1 MSIYLPVGV
10 DFQCLRHDENSE
22 VPVIKRIAVC
32 GLGYVGL
39 PVAVAFSRRFD
50 VIGFDVDKRRIAR
63 LKENDDWTGEIERD
77 VLLASPLQFTDQLS
91 ELEGCDFFVVAVPTP
106 VDEKNNPDFS
116 LLVRACQSIGSVLR
130 PGSVVVFESTV
141 HPGATEE
148 ICGPELEKA
157 SGLRCGIDFKLGYS
171 PERINPGDREHPL
184 EKIVKI
190 VSGQD
195 AESLE
200 VIAAVYEQIIEAG
213 VHRASSIK
221 VAEAA
226 KVLENTQR
234 DINIAL
240 MNEMSKICDL
250 VGIRTSEVLAAAG
263 TKWNFLKFTPG
274 LVGGHCIGVDPYY
287 LTSKA
292 QELGYHPEVILSG
305 RRINDGMASHVAS
318 RVVQTLARN
327 GRLNAS
333 TRVGILGMTF
343 KENVPDIRNSK
354 TVDLYKAL
362 GQYGITPVACD
373 PLVDPDQMEHEY
385 GIKLVE
391 RDRFRH
397 MDVLILAV
405 PHGQTMDSI
414 WEDLPQLVKTG
425 GMVCDLK
432 SVLDTKRL
440 PADLSYWTL

>member
-1 MSIYLPVGV
+1 VSISSVF
-10 DFQCLRHDENSE
+10 DTTKNSE
-22 VPVIKRIAVC
+22 APVVKRIAVC

-39 PVAVAFSRRFD
+39 PVAVAFSKRFD
-50 VIGFDVDKRRIAR
+50 VIGFDVDKRRIAT
-63 LKENDDWTGEIERD
+63 LKEGHDWTGEIERD
-77 VLLASPLQFTDQLS
+77 ALLASPMTFTDQLS

-116 LLVRACQSIGSVLR
+116 LLVRACRSIGPVLR
-130 PGSVVVFESTV
+130 PGCIVVFESTV

-148 ICGPELEKA
+148 ICGPELEKV
-157 SGLRCGIDFKLGYS
+157 SGLRCGVDFKLGYS

-195 AESLE
+195 EASLE
-200 VIAAVYEQIIEAG
+200 IIAGVYEKIIDAG

-240 MNEMSKICDL
+240 MNEMSKICD
-250 VGIRTSEVLAAAG
+250 

-305 RRINDGMASHVAS
+305 RRINDGMANHVAS
-318 RVVQTLARN
+318 RIVQNLARA

-354 TVDLYKAL
+354 VVDLYKAL
-362 GQYGITPVACD
+362 GNYGITPVACD
-373 PLVDPDQMEHEY
+373 PMVDPDQMEHEY
-385 GIKLVE
+385 GIQLVKRE
-391 RDRFRH
+391 DFRD

-405 PHGQTMDSI
+405 PHRETMETI
-414 WEDLPQLVKTG
+414 WEDMPTLVKSG

-432 SVLDTKRL
+432 SVLDSKRL
-440 PADLSYWTL
+440 ASDLLYWTL

>member
-1 MSIYLPVGV
+1 M
-10 DFQCLRHDENSE
+10 
-22 VPVIKRIAVC
+22 C

-39 PVAVAFSRRFD
+39 PVAVAFARRFD

-63 LKENDDWTGEIERD
+63 LKEADDWTGEIERH
-77 VLLASPLQFTDQLS
+77 VLLDSTLRFTDDVTDLQ
-91 ELEGCDFFVVAVPTP
+91 GCDFFVVAVPTP
-106 VDEKNNPDFS
+106 VDEKCNPDFS
-116 LLVRACQSIGSVLR
+116 LLVRACQSIGPVLR
-130 PGSVVVFESTV
+130 PGCIVVFESTV

-195 AESLE
+195 ADTLE
-200 VIAAVYEQIIEAG
+200 TVAGVYEKIIEAG

-263 TKWNFLKFTPG
+263 TKWNFLRFTPG

-305 RRINDGMASHVAS
+305 RRINDGMANHVAS
-318 RVVQTLARN
+318 RVVQVLARN
-327 GRLNAS
+327 GRLNGS
-333 TRVGILGMTF
+333 TRVGIMGMTF

-354 TVDLYKAL
+354 VVELYNAL
-362 GQYGITPVACD
+362 GEYGITPLACD
-373 PLVDPDQMEHEY
+373 PMADAAQMEHEY
-385 GIKLVE
+385 GIKLTE
-391 RDRFRH
+391 RRH
-397 MDVLILAV
+397 LNDMDVLILAV
-405 PHGQTMDSI
+405 PHQQTMESI
-414 WEDLPQLVKTG
+414 WDDLPQLVKRG

-432 SVLDTKRL
+432 SVLDSSKL
-440 PADLSYWTL
+440 QPDLLYWSL

>member
-1 MSIYLPVGV
+1 VV
-10 DFQCLRHDENSE
+10 
-22 VPVIKRIAVC
+22 KKIAVC

-39 PVAVAFSRRFD
+39 PVAVAFARRFD
-50 VIGFDVDKRRIAR
+50 VIGFDVDKRRIER
-63 LKENDDWTGEIERD
+63 LKDADDWTGEIERH
-77 VLLASPLQFTDQLS
+77 VLLDSTLRFTDDVRD
-91 ELEGCDFFVVAVPTP
+91 LEGCDFFVVAVPTP
-106 VDEKNNPDFS
+106 VDERCNPDFS
-116 LLVRACQSIGSVLR
+116 LLVRACQLIGPVLR
-130 PGSVVVFESTV
+130 QGSIVVFESTV

-157 SGLRCGIDFKLGYS
+157 SGLRCGTDFKLGYS
-171 PERINPGDREHPL
+171 PERINPGDRDHPL

-195 AESLE
+195 DEALE
-200 VIAAVYEQIIEAG
+200 IIASAYEKIIDAG

-263 TKWNFLKFTPG
+263 TKWNFLRFTPG

-305 RRINDGMASHVAS
+305 RRINDGMANHVAS
-318 RVVQTLARN
+318 RVAQVLARN
-327 GRLNAS
+327 GRLHTS

-354 TVDLYKAL
+354 VVDLYNAL
-362 GQYGITPVACD
+362 GEYGLSPVACD
-373 PLVDPDQMEHEY
+373 PMADPTQMEHEY
-385 GIKLVE
+385 GIKLVPRKDF
-391 RDRFRH
+391 RD

-405 PHGQTMDSI
+405 PHRQTMESI
-414 WEDLPQLVKTG
+414 WDDLPELVKRG

-432 SVLDTKRL
+432 SVLDSKRL
-440 PADLSYWTL
+440 QSDLVYWTL

>member
-1 MSIYLPVGV
+1 MV
-10 DFQCLRHDENSE
+10 
-22 VPVIKRIAVC
+22 KRIAVC

-39 PVAVAFSRRFD
+39 PVAVAFSKRFD

-63 LKENDDWTGEIERD
+63 LKEGDDWTGEIERD
-77 VLLASPLQFTDQLS
+77 VLLASPMQFTDQVS

-116 LLVRACQSIGSVLR
+116 LLVRACRSIGPALR
-130 PGSVVVFESTV
+130 PGCIVVFESTV

-148 ICGPELEKA
+148 ICGPELEKV
-157 SGLRCGIDFKLGYS
+157 SGLRCGVDFKLGYS

-195 AESLE
+195 EASLE
-200 VIAAVYEQIIEAG
+200 VIAGVYEQIIDAG

-263 TKWNFLKFTPG
+263 TKWNFLKFSPG

-327 GRLNAS
+327 GRLNA
-333 TRVGILGMTF
+333 TIRVGILGMTF

-354 TVDLYKAL
+354 VVDLYNAL
-362 GQYGITPVACD
+362 GAYGITPVACD
-373 PLVDPDQMEHEY
+373 PMVDPEQMDHEY

-391 RDRFRH
+391 RDQFRD

-405 PHGQTMDSI
+405 PHRETMDSI
-414 WEDLPQLVKTG
+414 WDDLPTLVKSG

-432 SVLDTKRL
+432 SVLDSKRL
-440 PADLSYWTL
+440 QPDLLYWTL

>member
-1 MSIYLPVGV
+1 MV
-10 DFQCLRHDENSE
+10 
-22 VPVIKRIAVC
+22 KRIAVC

-39 PVAVAFSRRFD
+39 PVAVAFSKRFD

-63 LKENDDWTGEIERD
+63 LKEGHDWTGEIDDDALR
-77 VLLASPLQFTDQLS
+77 ASAMTFTDQIS

-116 LLVRACQSIGSVLR
+116 LLVRACQSIGPVLR
-130 PGSVVVFESTV
+130 PGSIVVFESTV

-148 ICGPELEKA
+148 ICGPELEKV
-157 SGLRCGIDFKLGYS
+157 SGLRCGVDFKLGYS

-195 AESLE
+195 EASLE
-200 VIAAVYEQIIEAG
+200 IIAGVYEKIIDAG

-250 VGIRTSEVLAAAG
+250 VGIRTSEVLNAAG
-263 TKWNFLKFTPG
+263 TKWNFLKFSPG

-305 RRINDGMASHVAS
+305 RRINDGMANHVAQ
-318 RVVQTLARN
+318 RIVQTLARN

-354 TVDLYKAL
+354 VVDLYQAL
-362 GQYGITPVACD
+362 GSYGITPVACD
-373 PLVDPDQMEHEY
+373 PMVDPEQMEHEY
-385 GIKLVE
+385 GIKLVPRE
-391 RDRFRH
+391 AFAG

-405 PHGQTMDSI
+405 PHRETMETI
-414 WEDLPQLVKTG
+414 WEDLPGLVNSG

-432 SVLDTKRL
+432 SVLDSKRL
-440 PADLSYWTL
+440 APDLLYWTL

>member
-1 MSIYLPVGV
+1 MV
-10 DFQCLRHDENSE
+10 
-22 VPVIKRIAVC
+22 KRIAVC

-50 VIGFDVDKRRIAR
+50 VVGFDVDKRRITS
-63 LKENDDWTGEIERD
+63 LKQGEDWTGEIERD
-77 VLLASPLQFTDQLS
+77 ALLASPMQFTDQVS

-116 LLVRACQSIGSVLR
+116 LLVRACRSIGPVLR
-130 PGSVVVFESTV
+130 PGSIVVFESTV

-148 ICGPELEKA
+148 ICGPELEKV
-157 SGLRCGIDFKLGYS
+157 SGLRCGVDFKLGYS

-200 VIAAVYEQIIEAG
+200 IIAGVYEQIIDAG

-250 VGIRTSEVLAAAG
+250 VGIRTAEVLEAAG

-327 GRLNAS
+327 GRLNAA

-354 TVDLYKAL
+354 VVDLYRAL
-362 GQYGITPVACD
+362 GDYGITPVACD
-373 PLVDPDQMEHEY
+373 PMVDVEQMRHEY
-385 GIKLVE
+385 GISLVE
-391 RDRFRH
+391 RDQFRDL
-397 MDVLILAV
+397 DVLILAV
-405 PHGQTMDSI
+405 PHRETMETL
-414 WEDLPQLVKTG
+414 WEDLPQLVKADG
-425 GMVCDLK
+425 LVCDLK
-432 SVLDTKRL
+432 SVLDSRRL
-440 PADLSYWTL
+440 PSGLLYWTL

>member
-1 MSIYLPVGV
+1 VV
-10 DFQCLRHDENSE
+10 
-22 VPVIKRIAVC
+22 KRIAVC

-63 LKENDDWTGEIERD
+63 LKEGDDWTGEIERD
-77 VLLASPLQFTDQLS
+77 VLLASSLQFTDQLS
-91 ELEGCDFFVVAVPTP
+91 DLQGCDFFVVAVPTP
-106 VDEKNNPDFS
+106 VDDKNNPDFS
-116 LLVRACQSIGSVLR
+116 LLVRACRTVGSVLSR
-130 PGSVVVFESTV
+130 GCIVVFESTV

-200 VIAAVYEQIIEAG
+200 VIAGVYEQIIDAG

-354 TVDLYKAL
+354 IVDLYNAL
-362 GQYGITPVACD
+362 GQYGITPDACD
-373 PLVDPDQMEHEY
+373 PMVDSDQMEHEY

-405 PHGQTMDSI
+405 PHDETMDSI

-440 PADLSYWTL
+440 PADLLYWTL

>member
-1 MSIYLPVGV
+1 VV
-10 DFQCLRHDENSE
+10 
-22 VPVIKRIAVC
+22 KRIAVC

-39 PVAVAFSRRFD
+39 PVAVAFSKRFD

-63 LKENDDWTGEIERD
+63 LKEGHDWTGEIDDDALR
-77 VLLASPLQFTDQLS
+77 ASAMIFTDQIS

-116 LLVRACQSIGSVLR
+116 LLVRACQSIGPVLR
-130 PGSVVVFESTV
+130 PGSIVVFESTV

-148 ICGPELEKA
+148 ICGPELEKV
-157 SGLRCGIDFKLGYS
+157 SGLRCGVDFKLGYS

-195 AESLE
+195 EASLE
-200 VIAAVYEQIIEAG
+200 IIAGVYEKIIDAG

-250 VGIRTSEVLAAAG
+250 VGIRTSEVLNAAG
-263 TKWNFLKFTPG
+263 TKWNFLKFSPG

-305 RRINDGMASHVAS
+305 RRINDGMANHVAQ
-318 RVVQTLARN
+318 RIVQTLARN

-354 TVDLYKAL
+354 VVDLYQAL
-362 GQYGITPVACD
+362 GSYGITPVACD
-373 PLVDPDQMEHEY
+373 PMVDPEQMEHEY
-385 GIKLVE
+385 GIKLVPRE
-391 RDRFRH
+391 AFAG

-405 PHGQTMDSI
+405 PHRETMETI
-414 WEDLPQLVKTG
+414 WEDLPGLVNRG

-432 SVLDTKRL
+432 SVLDSKRL
-440 PADLSYWTL
+440 APDLLYWTL

>member
-1 MSIYLPVGV
+1 MV
-10 DFQCLRHDENSE
+10 
-22 VPVIKRIAVC
+22 KRIAVC

-39 PVAVAFSRRFD
+39 PVAVAFARRFD
-50 VIGFDVDKRRIAR
+50 VIGFDVDKRRIER
-63 LKENDDWTGEIERD
+63 LKEGDDWTGEIERD
-77 VLLASPLQFTDQLS
+77 VLLASPLTFTDNVQA
-91 ELEGCDFFVVAVPTP
+91 LEGCDFFVVAVPTP
-106 VDEKNNPDFS
+106 VDERNNPDFS
-116 LLVRACQSIGSVLR
+116 LLVRACQSIGPVMR
-130 PGSVVVFESTV
+130 AGCIVVFESTV

-148 ICGPELEKA
+148 ICGPELEKV

-195 AESLE
+195 EESLE
-200 VIAAVYEQIIEAG
+200 IIAGVYEKIIDAG

-250 VGIRTSEVLAAAG
+250 VGIRTSEVLTAAG

-305 RRINDGMASHVAS
+305 RRINDGMANHVAS

-327 GRLNAS
+327 GGLNAS

-354 TVDLYKAL
+354 VVDLYKAL
-362 GQYGITPVACD
+362 GSYGITPVACD
-373 PLVDPDQMEHEY
+373 PMVDSDQMEHEY

-391 RDRFRH
+391 RDGFRDL
-397 MDVLILAV
+397 DVLILAV
-405 PHGQTMDSI
+405 PHRETMDTI
-414 WEDLPQLVKTG
+414 WEDIPHLVKRG

-432 SVLDTKRL
+432 SVLDSKRL
-440 PADLSYWTL
+440 QSDLVYWTL

>member
-1 MSIYLPVGV
+1 MAVS
-10 DFQCLRHDENSE
+10 
-22 VPVIKRIAVC
+22 KIAVC

-39 PVAVAFSRRFD
+39 PVAVAFARRFD
-50 VIGFDVDKRRIAR
+50 VVGFDVDRRRIDTLR
-63 LKENDDWTGEIERD
+63 SGEDWTGEIERD
-77 VLLASPLQFTDQLS
+77 VLNASSLRYTDDASDLS
-91 ELEGCDFFVVAVPTP
+91 DCNFFVVAVPTP
-106 VDEKNNPDFS
+106 VDEKCTPDFS
-116 LLVRACQSIGSVLR
+116 LLVSACKTIGPALR
-130 PGSVVVFESTV
+130 PGSIVVFESTV

-157 SGLRCGIDFKLGYS
+157 SGLRAGIDFKLGYS

-195 AESLE
+195 EESAD
-200 VIAAVYEQIIEAG
+200 VIADVYGQIIDAG

-250 VGIRTSEVLAAAG
+250 VGISTSEVLKAAG
-263 TKWNFLKFTPG
+263 TKWNFLRFSPG

-292 QELGYHPEVILSG
+292 QELGYQPEVILAG
-305 RRINDGMASHVAS
+305 RRINDGMAGHVAAKL
-318 RVVQTLARN
+318 VQMLARKH
-327 GRLNAS
+327 RLGPA

-343 KENVPDIRNSK
+343 KEDVPDIRNSK
-354 TVDLYKAL
+354 VVDLYHAL
-362 GQYGITPVACD
+362 EDYGIEPLAFD
-373 PLVDPDQMEHEY
+373 PMADKSQMDHEY
-385 GIKLVE
+385 GINLVDKSE
-391 RDRFRH
+391 LLNL
-397 MDVLILAV
+397 DVVILAV
-405 PHGQTMDSI
+405 PHRAILTTF
-414 WEDLPQLVKTG
+414 WNDLPHMITDG
-425 GMVCDLK
+425 GMVCDLRSALDK
-432 SVLDTKRL
+432 SRL
-440 PADLSYWTL
+440 PSLIDYWAL

>member
-1 MSIYLPVGV
+1 MV
-10 DFQCLRHDENSE
+10 
-22 VPVIKRIAVC
+22 KRIAVC

-39 PVAVAFSRRFD
+39 PVAVAFARRFD
-50 VIGFDVDKRRIAR
+50 VIGFDVDKRRIER
-63 LKENDDWTGEIERD
+63 LKEGDDWTGEIERD
-77 VLLASPLQFTDQLS
+77 VLLASPLTFTDNVQA
-91 ELEGCDFFVVAVPTP
+91 LEGCDFFVVAVPTP
-106 VDEKNNPDFS
+106 VDERNNPDFS
-116 LLVRACQSIGSVLR
+116 LLVRACQSIGPVMR
-130 PGSVVVFESTV
+130 AGCIVVFESTV

-148 ICGPELEKA
+148 ICGPELEKV

-195 AESLE
+195 EESLE
-200 VIAAVYEQIIEAG
+200 IIAGVYEKIIDAG

-250 VGIRTSEVLAAAG
+250 VGIRTSEVLTAAG

-305 RRINDGMASHVAS
+305 RRINDGMANHVAS
-318 RVVQTLARN
+318 RVVQTLARS
-327 GRLNAS
+327 GGLNAS

-354 TVDLYKAL
+354 VVDLYKAL
-362 GQYGITPVACD
+362 GSYGITPVACD
-373 PLVDPDQMEHEY
+373 PMVDSDQMEHEY

-391 RDRFRH
+391 RDGFRDL
-397 MDVLILAV
+397 DVLILAV
-405 PHGQTMDSI
+405 PHRETMDTI
-414 WEDLPQLVKTG
+414 WEDIPHLVKRG

-432 SVLDTKRL
+432 SVLDSKRL
-440 PADLSYWTL
+440 QSDLVYWTL

>member
-1 MSIYLPVGV
+1 MV
-10 DFQCLRHDENSE
+10 
-22 VPVIKRIAVC
+22 KRIAVC

-39 PVAVAFSRRFD
+39 PVAVAFSKRFD

-63 LKENDDWTGEIERD
+63 LKEGDDWTGEIERD
-77 VLLASPLQFTDQLS
+77 VLLASPMQFTDKLS

-116 LLVRACQSIGSVLR
+116 LLVRACQSLGPVLR
-130 PGSVVVFESTV
+130 PGSIVVFESTV

-148 ICGPELEKA
+148 ICGPELERV

-195 AESLE
+195 EQSLE
-200 VIAAVYEQIIEAG
+200 VIAGVYEQIIDAG

-305 RRINDGMASHVAS
+305 RRINDGMAAHVAS
-318 RVVQTLARN
+318 RLVQQLARS

-354 TVDLYKAL
+354 IVDLYNAL

-373 PLVDPDQMEHEY
+373 PMVDPEQMEHEY

-391 RDRFRH
+391 RDQFQD

-405 PHGQTMDSI
+405 PHRETMDSI
-414 WEDLPQLVKTG
+414 WEDLPKLVRNG

-432 SVLDTKRL
+432 SVLDAKRL
-440 PADLSYWTL
+440 PSDLLYWTL

>member
-1 MSIYLPVGV
+1 MV
-10 DFQCLRHDENSE
+10 
-22 VPVIKRIAVC
+22 KKIAVC

-39 PVAVAFSRRFD
+39 PVAVAFAKRFD
-50 VIGFDVDKRRIAR
+50 VIGFDVDKRRVAR
-63 LKENDDWTGEIERD
+63 LKEGDDWTGEIERQQ
-77 VLLASPLQFTDQLS
+77 LLDSTIRFTD
-91 ELEGCDFFVVAVPTP
+91 EVKDLEGCDFFVVAVPTP
-106 VDEKNNPDFS
+106 VDERRNPDFS
-116 LLVRACQSIGSVLR
+116 MLVSACRVIGPVLR
-130 PGSVVVFESTV
+130 PGSIVVFESTV

-148 ICGPELEKA
+148 ICGPELEKV
-157 SGLRCGIDFKLGYS
+157 SGLRCGVDFKLGYS

-195 AESLE
+195 EDTLE
-200 VIAAVYEQIIEAG
+200 KVAAAYEKIIEAG

-263 TKWNFLKFTPG
+263 TKWNFLRFSPG

-305 RRINDGMASHVAS
+305 RRINDGMADHVAS
-318 RVVQTLARN
+318 RVVQVLARN
-327 GRLNAS
+327 GRLNGQ
-333 TRVGILGMTF
+333 TRVGIMGMTF

-354 TVDLYKAL
+354 VVDLYRAL
-362 GQYGITPVACD
+362 ENYGIAPLACD
-373 PLVDPDQMEHEY
+373 PMADADQMEHEY
-385 GIKLVE
+385 GIKLG
-391 RDRFRH
+391 DPGDFK
-397 MDVLILAV
+397 DLDALILAV
-405 PHGQTMDSI
+405 PHRQTMDTI
-414 WEDLPQLVKTG
+414 WETLPKIVKPG
-425 GMVCDLK
+425 AMVCDLK
-432 SVLDTKRL
+432 SVLDSKRL
-440 PADLSYWTL
+440 PSGLVYWTL